1 MTMKSLYTSI
11 LILGMVVCAGANSVP
26 FTLSVFDGTLSAN
39 SGALVATGKLTSG
52 DYQMGA
58 TFGAG
63 TFGGVECSS
72 FTWTLTTLANGT
84 HSYTLV
90 GLSGSGGMSLS
101 VNTGKGFFNG
111 ITVGSTYQPT
121 SVPEAPSL
129 ILLGTGLLG
138 IAEAVRRKVKSK
150 EKQ

>member
-11 LILGMVVCAGANSVP
+11 LILGMVVCANASSVP
-26 FTLSVFDGTLSAN
+26 FTLNVFDGSLSAN
-39 SGALVATGKLTSG
+39 SGSLVETGKLTSG
-52 DYQMGA
+52 NYQMGA

-63 TFGGVECSS
+63 TFEGVECSS

-84 HSYTLV
+84 HNYTLV
-90 GLSGSGGMSLS
+90 GLSDSGGLSLS

-111 ITVGSTYQPT
+111 STVGSMRQPVT
-121 SVPEAPSL
+121 APEAPSL
-129 ILLGTGLLG
+129 LLLGTGFLG
-138 IAEAVRRKVKSK
+138 IAEAVRRKLKSK